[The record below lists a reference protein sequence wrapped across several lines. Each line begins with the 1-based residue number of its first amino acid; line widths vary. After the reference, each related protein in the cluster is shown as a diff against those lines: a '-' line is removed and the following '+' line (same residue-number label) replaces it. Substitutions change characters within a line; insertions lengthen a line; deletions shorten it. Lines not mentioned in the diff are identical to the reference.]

1 MASDIYRTESQ
12 EILKLEKILVQKFNK
27 KTMKNHITKIVTF
40 AILITTLISCKVS
53 KDIETP
59 KDAFPENF
67 RNASVSSDTTS
78 IADVEWKNFFT
89 EKDIIK
95 LIDSAVA
102 RNNDLQIAE
111 KNIEIAQYRFTQSKW
126 GNVPQVNLFVNAS
139 TSNPSDNSFTG
150 LNLNQ
155 AIGAKHIDDYS
166 AGASLSWEAD
176 IWGKIRNQKKG
187 AYAGYLQSEEVK
199 KALQTNIVAN
209 VSRGYYNL
217 LMLDA
222 QLDIARQNL
231 RLNDSTTNIIKLK
244 YDAGQVTTLAIQQS
258 EAQKL
263 NSAQLI
269 PLLEQNIAIQENALS
284 VLTGSFPDSKERT
297 IRLSSIEVKNNNAI
311 GIPSSLVS
319 RRPDVKSAELALK
332 VANANVGITKADLYP
347 TLRIT
352 AQGGVNSFE
361 TSNWFNIPASLFG
374 TVAGGLTQPLLN
386 NKKLK
391 TQYNISVAER
401 EKAVLA
407 FRQSVLVAVS
417 EVSDTLVKVEKLQ
430 QQETFLK
437 EKVKTLQQ
445 AIKNA
450 NLLFK
455 NGMAEYLEVLT
466 AQANLLQSELEL
478 ADIKR
483 QQLTANTDLYR
494 ALGGGWK

>member
-1 MASDIYRTESQ
+1 
-12 EILKLEKILVQKFNK
+12 
-27 KTMKNHITKIVTF
+27 MKNHITKIVMV
-40 AILITTLISCKVS
+40 AILIITLISCKVS

-67 RNASVSSDTTS
+67 RSASVSKDTAS
-78 IADVEWKNFFT
+78 IGDTEWKNFFT
-89 EKDIIK
+89 EKDVIQ

-102 RNNDLQIAE
+102 RNNDLQIAT
-111 KNIEIAQYRFTQSKW
+111 KNIEIAHYRFTQSKW
-126 GNVPQVNLFVNAS
+126 GNVPEVNLSVAAS

-150 LNLNQ
+150 KNLGQ
-155 AIGAKHIDDYS
+155 ALGQNHINDFT
-166 AGASLSWEAD
+166 AGATLSWEAD
-176 IWGKIRNQKKG
+176 IWGRIKNQKKE

-199 KALQTNIVAN
+199 KALQTTIVAN
-209 VSRGYYNL
+209 VSKGYYNL

-231 RLNDSTTNIIKLK
+231 KLNDSTTNIIKLK
-244 YDAGQVTTLAIQQS
+244 YDAGQVTSLAIQQS

-263 NSAQLI
+263 NAAQLI

-284 VLTGSFPDSKERT
+284 VLTGSFPDSKKRS
-297 IRLSSIEVKNNNAI
+297 IRLSALEVKNNTAI

-332 VANANVGITKADLYP
+332 AANASVGVTKANLYP
-347 TLRIT
+347 ALRIT

-374 TVAGGLTQPLLN
+374 TLAGGLTQPLLN
-386 NKKLK
+386 NKKVK
-391 TQYNISVAER
+391 TQYHIAVAER
-401 EKAVLA
+401 EKAVLN

-417 EVSDTLVKVEKLQ
+417 EVSDALVKVEKLQ
-430 QQETFLK
+430 QQESFLQQR
-437 EKVKTLQQ
+437 VKTLQQ

-466 AQANLLQSELEL
+466 AQSNLLQSELEL
-478 ADIKR
+478 ANIKR
-483 QQLTANTDLYR
+483 EQLSANTELYR

>member
-1 MASDIYRTESQ
+1 MTKY
-12 EILKLEKILVQKFNK
+12 KMK
-27 KTMKNHITKIVTF
+27 KYITKIVMV
-40 AILITTLISCKVS
+40 AILITTLISCSVS

-59 KDAFPENF
+59 KDALPENF
-67 RNASVSSDTTS
+67 RNASVSKDTTS
-78 IADVEWKNFFT
+78 IADLEWKNFFT

-95 LIDSAVA
+95 LIDSAVV
-102 RNNDLQIAE
+102 RNNDLQIAT

-126 GNVPQVNLFVNAS
+126 GNVPQVNLSVTAS
-139 TSNPSDNSFTG
+139 SSNPSDNSFTG
-150 LNLNQ
+150 KNLNQ
-155 AIGAKHIDDYS
+155 ALGQKHIDDFS
-166 AGASLSWEAD
+166 AGATLSWEAD
-176 IWGKIRNQKKG
+176 IWGKIKNQKKG
-187 AYAGYLQSEEVK
+187 AYAEYLQSGEVK

-209 VSRGYYNL
+209 VSKGYYNL

-222 QLDIARQNL
+222 QLEIARQTL
-231 RLNDSTTNIIKLK
+231 KLNDSTTTIIKLK
-244 YDAGQVTTLAIQQS
+244 YDAGQVTSLAIQQS

-297 IRLSSIEVKNNNAI
+297 IRLSSIAIKNNAAI

-332 VANANVGITKADLYP
+332 VANANVGITKADFYP
-347 TLRIT
+347 ALRIT

-361 TSNWFNIPASLFG
+361 ASNWFNIPASLFG

-386 NKKLK
+386 NKRVR
-391 TQYNISVAER
+391 TQYNIAVVER
-401 EKAVLA
+401 EKAVIR
-407 FRQSVLVAVS
+407 FRQSVLVAVG
-417 EVSDTLVKVEKLQ
+417 EVADALVAVEKLQ
-430 QQETFLK
+430 QQEAFLQ
-437 EKVKTLQQ
+437 ERVKTLQQ

-455 NGMAEYLEVLT
+455 NGMAEYLEVLS
-466 AQANLLQSELEL
+466 AQASLLQSELEL

-483 QQLTANTDLYR
+483 AQLSANTELYR
-494 ALGGGWK
+494 ALGGGWR

>member
-1 MASDIYRTESQ
+1 MS
-12 EILKLEKILVQKFNK
+12 
-27 KTMKNHITKIVTF
+27 
-40 AILITTLISCKVS
+40 AILITTIISCKVS

-67 RNASVSSDTTS
+67 RNASVSKDTTS

-102 RNNDLQIAE
+102 RNNDLQIAT

-126 GNVPQVNLFVNAS
+126 GNVPQVNLNVSAS

-150 LNLNQ
+150 KNLGQ
-155 AIGAKHIDDYS
+155 ALGQNHIDDYS
-166 AGASLSWEAD
+166 AGATLSWEAD

-199 KALQTNIVAN
+199 KALQTTIVAN
-209 VSRGYYNL
+209 VSKGYYNL

-222 QLDIARQNL
+222 QLEIAKQNYK
-231 RLNDSTTNIIKLK
+231 LNDSTTNIIKLK

-263 NSAQLI
+263 VSAQLI
-269 PLLEQNIAIQENALS
+269 PQLEQNIAIQENALS
-284 VLTGSFPDSKERT
+284 VLTGSFPNSKTRT
-297 IRLSSIEVKNNNAI
+297 TRLSVLEVKNNNAI

-332 VANANVGITKADLYP
+332 VANSNVGITKADLYP
-347 TLRIT
+347 SLKIT

-386 NKKLK
+386 NKKVRM
-391 TQYNISVAER
+391 QYNIAVAER
-401 EKAVLA
+401 EKAVLS

-417 EVSDTLVKVEKLQ
+417 EVSDALVKVEKLQ
-430 QQETFLK
+430 QQESFLK
-437 EKVKTLQQ
+437 ERVKTLQQ

-455 NGMAEYLEVLT
+455 NGMAEYLEVLS
-466 AQANLLQSELEL
+466 AQSNLLQSELEL

-483 QQLTANTDLYR
+483 QQLSANTELYR
-494 ALGGGWK
+494 ALGGGWR

>member
-1 MASDIYRTESQ
+1 M
-12 EILKLEKILVQKFNK
+12 K
-27 KTMKNHITKIVTF
+27 KYTTKIVMVT
-40 AILITTLISCKVS
+40 ILITTIVSCTVS

-59 KDAFPENF
+59 KDAFPDTF
-67 RNASVSSDTTS
+67 RNASIAADTTS
-78 IADVEWKNFFT
+78 IGDLEWKNFFT
-89 EKDIIK
+89 EKDIIQ

-102 RNNDLQIAE
+102 RNNDLQIAT

-126 GNVPQVNLFVNAS
+126 GNVPQANLFVNAS
-139 TSNPSDNSFTG
+139 TNRPSENSFTG
-150 LNLNQ
+150 MNLNQ
-155 AIGAKHIDDYS
+155 ALGMKHLEDYS
-166 AGASLSWEAD
+166 AGVSLSWEAD

-187 AYAGYLQSEEVK
+187 EFAGYLQSEEVK

-209 VSRGYYNL
+209 VSKGYYNL

-222 QLDIARQNL
+222 QLEIAKQNL
-231 RLNDSTTNIIKLK
+231 KLNDSTTNIIKLK
-244 YDAGQVTTLAIQQS
+244 YDAGQVTSLAIQQS

-284 VLTGSFPDSKERT
+284 VLTGSFPNSKQRN
-297 IRLSSIEVKNNNAI
+297 IRLNAIAIKNNTSI

-332 VANANVGITKADLYP
+332 MANANVGITKADLYP
-347 TLRIT
+347 ALRIT
-352 AQGGVNSFE
+352 AQGGLNSFE
-361 TSNWFNIPASLFG
+361 TSSWFNIPASLFG

-386 NKKLK
+386 NKRLK
-391 TQYNISVAER
+391 TQYHIAVAER
-401 EKAVLA
+401 EKAVLG

-417 EVSDTLVKVEKLQ
+417 EVSDALVKVEKLQ
-430 QQETFLK
+430 QQESFLQ
-437 EKVKTLQQ
+437 ERVKTLKL

-466 AQANLLQSELEL
+466 AQSNLLQSELEL
-478 ADIKR
+478 ANIKR
-483 QQLTANTDLYR
+483 EQLSANTELYR
-494 ALGGGWK
+494 ALGGGWR

>member
-1 MASDIYRTESQ
+1 M
-12 EILKLEKILVQKFNK
+12 V
-27 KTMKNHITKIVTF
+27 
-40 AILITTLISCKVS
+40 AILITTLISCSVS

-59 KDAFPENF
+59 KDALPENF
-67 RNASVSSDTTS
+67 RNASVSKDTTS
-78 IADVEWKNFFT
+78 IADLEWKNFFT

-95 LIDSAVA
+95 LIDSAVV
-102 RNNDLQIAE
+102 RNNDLQIAT

-126 GNVPQVNLFVNAS
+126 NNVPQINLGVNAS

-150 LNLNQ
+150 KNLGQ
-155 AIGAKHIDDYS
+155 ALGQNHINDFT
-166 AGASLSWEAD
+166 AGATLSWEAD
-176 IWGKIRNQKKG
+176 IWGKIKNQKKG
-187 AYAGYLQSEEVK
+187 AYAEYLQSEEVK
-199 KALQTNIVAN
+199 KALQTTIVAD
-209 VSRGYYNL
+209 VSKGYYNL

-222 QLDIARQNL
+222 QLEIAKQTL
-231 RLNDSTTNIIKLK
+231 KLNDSTTSIIKLK
-244 YDAGQVTTLAIQQS
+244 YDAGQVTSLAIQQS

-297 IRLSSIEVKNNNAI
+297 IRLSTIAVKNNAAI

-332 VANANVGITKADLYP
+332 VANANVGITKADFYP
-347 TLRIT
+347 ALRIT

-361 TSNWFNIPASLFG
+361 TSNWFTIPASLFG

-386 NKKLK
+386 NKRVK
-391 TQYNISVAER
+391 TQYNIAVVER
-401 EKAVLA
+401 EKAVIG

-417 EVSDTLVKVEKLQ
+417 EVANALVAVEKLQ
-430 QQETFLK
+430 QQEAFLQ
-437 EKVKTLQQ
+437 ERVKTLQQ
-445 AIKNA
+445 AIKNS

-455 NGMAEYLEVLT
+455 NGMAEYLEVLS
-466 AQANLLQSELEL
+466 AQASLLQSELEL

-483 QQLTANTDLYR
+483 AQLSANTELYR
-494 ALGGGWK
+494 ALGGGWR

>member
-1 MASDIYRTESQ
+1 
-12 EILKLEKILVQKFNK
+12 
-27 KTMKNHITKIVTF
+27 MKNYITKIVMI

-67 RNASVSSDTTS
+67 RNASVSKDTAS
-78 IADVEWKNFFT
+78 IGDLEWKNFFT
-89 EKDIIK
+89 EKDIIQ

-102 RNNDLQIAE
+102 RNNDLQIAT

-126 GNVPQVNLFVNAS
+126 GNVPQANLFVNAS

-150 LNLNQ
+150 MNLNQ
-155 AIGAKHIDDYS
+155 ALGQKHIDDYS
-166 AGASLSWEAD
+166 AGVSLSWEAD

-209 VSRGYYNL
+209 VSKGYYNL

-222 QLDIARQNL
+222 QLNIARQNL
-231 RLNDSTTNIIKLK
+231 KLNDSTTNIIKLK
-244 YDAGQVTTLAIQQS
+244 FDAGQVTSLGIQQS

-263 NSAQLI
+263 SSEQLI

-284 VLTGSFPDSKERT
+284 VLTGSFPNSKTRSTSLTNIT
-297 IRLSSIEVKNNNAI
+297 IKNNNAI

-347 TLRIT
+347 ALRIT
-352 AQGGVNSFE
+352 AQGGLNSFE

-386 NKKLK
+386 NKRVR
-391 TQYNISVAER
+391 TQYNIAVTER
-401 EKAVLA
+401 EKAVLN

-417 EVSDTLVKVEKLQ
+417 EVSDALVKVEKLQ
-430 QQETFLK
+430 QQEAFLQQR
-437 EKVKTLQQ
+437 VKTLQQ

-455 NGMAEYLEVLT
+455 NGMAEYLEVLS

-478 ADIKR
+478 ANIKR
-483 QQLTANTDLYR
+483 EQLAANTDLYR

>member
-1 MASDIYRTESQ
+1 
-12 EILKLEKILVQKFNK
+12 
-27 KTMKNHITKIVTF
+27 MKNYITKIVMI
-40 AILITTLISCKVS
+40 AILITTVISCKVS

-67 RNASVSSDTTS
+67 RSASVSKDTTS
-78 IADVEWKNFFT
+78 IGDTEWKNFFT
-89 EKDIIK
+89 EKDVIQ

-102 RNNDLQIAE
+102 RNNDLQIAT
-111 KNIEIAQYRFTQSKW
+111 KNIEIAHYRFTQSKW
-126 GNVPQVNLFVNAS
+126 GNVPEVNLSVAAS

-150 LNLNQ
+150 KNLGQ
-155 AIGAKHIDDYS
+155 ALGQNHINDFT
-166 AGASLSWEAD
+166 AGATLSWEAD
-176 IWGKIRNQKKG
+176 IWGKIKNQKKE
-187 AYAGYLQSEEVK
+187 AFAGYLQSEEVK
-199 KALQTNIVAN
+199 KALQTTIVAN
-209 VSRGYYNL
+209 VSKGYYNL

-231 RLNDSTTNIIKLK
+231 KLNDSTTTIIKLK
-244 YDAGQVTTLAIQQS
+244 YDAGQVTSLAIQQS

-263 NSAQLI
+263 NAAQLI

-284 VLTGSFPDSKERT
+284 VLTGSFPDSKQRS
-297 IRLSSIEVKNNNAI
+297 IRLSALDVKNNTAI

-332 VANANVGITKADLYP
+332 AANASVGITKANLYP
-347 TLRIT
+347 ALRIT

-361 TSNWFNIPASLFG
+361 ASNWFNIPASLFG
-374 TVAGGLTQPLLN
+374 TLAGGLTQPLLN
-386 NKKLK
+386 NKKVK
-391 TQYNISVAER
+391 TQYHIAVAER
-401 EKAVLA
+401 EKAVLN

-417 EVSDTLVKVEKLQ
+417 EVSDALVKVEKLQ
-430 QQETFLK
+430 QQESFLQQR
-437 EKVKTLQQ
+437 VKTLQQ

-466 AQANLLQSELEL
+466 AQSNLLQSELEL
-478 ADIKR
+478 ANIKR
-483 QQLTANTDLYR
+483 EQLSANTELYR

>member
-1 MASDIYRTESQ
+1 M
-12 EILKLEKILVQKFNK
+12 V
-27 KTMKNHITKIVTF
+27 
-40 AILITTLISCKVS
+40 AILITTLISCSVS

-59 KDAFPENF
+59 KDALPENF
-67 RNASVSSDTTS
+67 RNASVSKDTTS
-78 IADVEWKNFFT
+78 IADLEWKNFFT

-95 LIDSAVA
+95 LIDEAVI
-102 RNNDLQIAE
+102 RNNDLQIAT

-126 GNVPQVNLFVNAS
+126 NNVPQINLGVNAS

-150 LNLNQ
+150 KNLGQ
-155 AIGAKHIDDYS
+155 ALGQNHINDFT
-166 AGASLSWEAD
+166 AGATLSWEAD
-176 IWGKIRNQKKG
+176 IWGKIKNQKKG
-187 AYAGYLQSEEVK
+187 AYAEYLQSEEVK
-199 KALQTNIVAN
+199 KALQTTIVAD
-209 VSRGYYNL
+209 VSKGYYNL

-222 QLDIARQNL
+222 QLEIAKQTL
-231 RLNDSTTNIIKLK
+231 KLNDSTTSIIKLK
-244 YDAGQVTTLAIQQS
+244 YDAGQVTSLAIQQS

-284 VLTGSFPDSKERT
+284 VLTGSFPDSKQRT
-297 IRLSSIEVKNNNAI
+297 IRLSTIAVKNNAAV

-332 VANANVGITKADLYP
+332 VANANVGITKADFYP
-347 TLRIT
+347 ALRIT

-361 TSNWFNIPASLFG
+361 TSNWFTIPASLFG

-386 NKKLK
+386 NKRVR
-391 TQYNISVAER
+391 TQYNIAVVER
-401 EKAVLA
+401 EKAVIN

-417 EVSDTLVKVEKLQ
+417 EVADALVAVEKLQ
-430 QQETFLK
+430 QQEAFLQ
-437 EKVKTLQQ
+437 ERVKTLQQ

-466 AQANLLQSELEL
+466 AQATLLQSELEL

-483 QQLTANTDLYR
+483 AQLSANTELYR
-494 ALGGGWK
+494 ALGGGWR

>member
-1 MASDIYRTESQ
+1 
-12 EILKLEKILVQKFNK
+12 
-27 KTMKNHITKIVTF
+27 MKNYITKIVII
-40 AILITTLISCKVS
+40 AILITTIISCKVS

-67 RNASVSSDTTS
+67 RNASVSKDTTS

-89 EKDIIK
+89 EKDIVQ

-102 RNNDLQIAE
+102 KNNDLQIAI

-126 GNVPQVNLFVNAS
+126 GNVPQVNLNVSAS

-150 LNLNQ
+150 KNLSQ
-155 AIGAKHIDDYS
+155 ALGQNHIDDYS

-209 VSRGYYNL
+209 VSKGYYNL

-222 QLDIARQNL
+222 QLEIAKQNFK
-231 RLNDSTTNIIKLK
+231 LNDSTTTIIKLK

-263 NSAQLI
+263 VAAQLI
-269 PLLEQNIAIQENALS
+269 PQLEQNIAIQENALS
-284 VLTGSFPDSKERT
+284 VLTGSFPNSKTRT
-297 IRLSSIEVKNNNAI
+297 TRLSALEVKNNNAI
-311 GIPSSLVS
+311 GIPSSLVA

-347 TLRIT
+347 SLKIT

-386 NKKLK
+386 NKKVR
-391 TQYNISVAER
+391 TQYNIAVVER
-401 EKAVLA
+401 EKAVLV

-417 EVSDTLVKVEKLQ
+417 EVSDALVKVEKLQ
-430 QQETFLK
+430 QQESFLK
-437 EKVKTLQQ
+437 ERVKTLQQ

-455 NGMAEYLEVLT
+455 NGMAEYLEVLS

-478 ADIKR
+478 ANIKR
-483 QQLTANTDLYR
+483 EQLSANVELYR

>member
-1 MASDIYRTESQ
+1 M
-12 EILKLEKILVQKFNK
+12 V
-27 KTMKNHITKIVTF
+27 
-40 AILITTLISCKVS
+40 AILITTLISCSVS

-59 KDAFPENF
+59 KDALPENF
-67 RNASVSSDTTS
+67 RNASVSKDTTS
-78 IADVEWKNFFT
+78 IADLEWKNFFT

-95 LIDSAVA
+95 LIDEAVI
-102 RNNDLQIAE
+102 RNNDLQIAT

-126 GNVPQVNLFVNAS
+126 NNVPQINLGVNAS

-150 LNLNQ
+150 KNLGQ
-155 AIGAKHIDDYS
+155 ALGQNHINDFT
-166 AGASLSWEAD
+166 AGATLSWEAD
-176 IWGKIRNQKKG
+176 IWGKIKNQKKG
-187 AYAGYLQSEEVK
+187 AFAEYLQSEEVK
-199 KALQTNIVAN
+199 KALQTTIVAN
-209 VSRGYYNL
+209 VSKGYYNL

-222 QLDIARQNL
+222 QLEIAKQTL
-231 RLNDSTTNIIKLK
+231 KLNDSTTSIIKLK
-244 YDAGQVTTLAIQQS
+244 YDAGQVTSLAIQQS

-297 IRLSSIEVKNNNAI
+297 IRLSTIAVKNNAAV

-332 VANANVGITKADLYP
+332 VANANVGITKADFYP
-347 TLRIT
+347 ALRIT

-386 NKKLK
+386 NKRVR
-391 TQYNISVAER
+391 TQYNIAVVER
-401 EKAVLA
+401 EKAVIR

-417 EVSDTLVKVEKLQ
+417 EVADALVAVEKLQ
-430 QQETFLK
+430 QQEAFLQ
-437 EKVKTLQQ
+437 ERVKTLQQ

-466 AQANLLQSELEL
+466 AQATLLQSELEL

-483 QQLTANTDLYR
+483 AQLSANTELYR
-494 ALGGGWK
+494 ALGGGWR

>member
-1 MASDIYRTESQ
+1 M
-12 EILKLEKILVQKFNK
+12 K
-27 KTMKNHITKIVTF
+27 KYITKIVMV
-40 AILITTLISCKVS
+40 AILITTLISCSVS

-59 KDAFPENF
+59 KDALPENF
-67 RNASVSSDTTS
+67 RNASVSKDTAS
-78 IADVEWKNFFT
+78 IADLEWKNFFT

-95 LIDSAVA
+95 LIDEAVI
-102 RNNDLQIAE
+102 RNNDLQIAT

-126 GNVPQVNLFVNAS
+126 NNVPQINLGVNAS

-150 LNLNQ
+150 KNLGQ
-155 AIGAKHIDDYS
+155 ALGQNHINDFT
-166 AGASLSWEAD
+166 AGATLSWEAD
-176 IWGKIRNQKKG
+176 IWGKIKNQKKG
-187 AYAGYLQSEEVK
+187 AYAEYLQSEEVK
-199 KALQTNIVAN
+199 KALQTTIVAD
-209 VSRGYYNL
+209 VSKGYYNL

-222 QLDIARQNL
+222 QLEIAKQTL
-231 RLNDSTTNIIKLK
+231 KLNDSTTSIIKLK
-244 YDAGQVTTLAIQQS
+244 YDAGQVTSLAIQQS

-297 IRLSSIEVKNNNAI
+297 IRLSSIAVKNNAAV

-332 VANANVGITKADLYP
+332 VANANVGITKADFYP
-347 TLRIT
+347 ALRIT

-361 TSNWFNIPASLFG
+361 TSNWFTIPASLFG

-386 NKKLK
+386 NKRVR
-391 TQYNISVAER
+391 TQYNIAVAER
-401 EKAVLA
+401 EKAVIN

-417 EVSDTLVKVEKLQ
+417 EVADALVAVEKLQ
-430 QQETFLK
+430 QQEAFLQ
-437 EKVKTLQQ
+437 ERVKTLQQ

-455 NGMAEYLEVLT
+455 NGMAEYLEVLS
-466 AQANLLQSELEL
+466 AQASLLQSELEL

-483 QQLTANTDLYR
+483 AQLSANTELYR
-494 ALGGGWK
+494 ALGGGWR

>member
-1 MASDIYRTESQ
+1 MI
-12 EILKLEKILVQKFNK
+12 
-27 KTMKNHITKIVTF
+27 

-67 RNASVSSDTTS
+67 RNASVSSDTSS

-102 RNNDLQIAE
+102 KNNDLQIAE
-111 KNIEIAQYRFTQSKW
+111 KNIEIAHYRFTQSKW
-126 GNVPQVNLFVNAS
+126 GNVPQVNLLVNAS

-150 LNLNQ
+150 KNLGQ
-155 AIGAKHIDDYS
+155 ALGQNHIDDFS

-187 AYAGYLQSEEVK
+187 AYAEYLQSAEVK

-222 QLDIARQNL
+222 QLDIARQNF

-244 YDAGQVTTLAIQQS
+244 YDAGQVTSLAIQQS

-269 PLLEQNIAIQENALS
+269 PLLEQNISIQENALS
-284 VLTGSFPDSKERT
+284 VLTGSFPNSKERT
-297 IRLSSIEVKNNNAI
+297 IRLSSIEVKHNTAV

-332 VANANVGITKADLYP
+332 AANANVGITKADLYP
-347 TLRIT
+347 ALRIT

-361 TSNWFNIPASLFG
+361 ASNWFNIPASLFG

-386 NKKLK
+386 NKKVR
-391 TQYNISVAER
+391 TQYNIAVAER
-401 EKAVLA
+401 EKAVIS

-417 EVSDTLVKVEKLQ
+417 EVSDALVKVEKLQ
-430 QQETFLK
+430 QQETFLQ

>member
-1 MASDIYRTESQ
+1 MTKY
-12 EILKLEKILVQKFNK
+12 KMK
-27 KTMKNHITKIVTF
+27 KYITKIVMV
-40 AILITTLISCKVS
+40 AILITTLISCSVS

-59 KDAFPENF
+59 KDALPENF
-67 RNASVSSDTTS
+67 RNASVSKDTTS
-78 IADVEWKNFFT
+78 IADLEWKNFFT

-95 LIDSAVA
+95 LIDEAVI
-102 RNNDLQIAE
+102 RNNDLQIAT

-126 GNVPQVNLFVNAS
+126 NNVPQVNLGVNAS

-150 LNLNQ
+150 KNLGQ
-155 AIGAKHIDDYS
+155 ALGQNHINDFT
-166 AGASLSWEAD
+166 AGATLSWEAD
-176 IWGKIRNQKKG
+176 IWGKIKNQKKG
-187 AYAGYLQSEEVK
+187 AYAEYLQSEEVK
-199 KALQTNIVAN
+199 KALQTTIVAD
-209 VSRGYYNL
+209 VSKGYYNL

-222 QLDIARQNL
+222 QLEIAKQTL
-231 RLNDSTTNIIKLK
+231 KLNDSTTSIIKLK
-244 YDAGQVTTLAIQQS
+244 YDAGQVTSLAIQQS

-297 IRLSSIEVKNNNAI
+297 IRLSTIAVKNNAAV

-332 VANANVGITKADLYP
+332 VANANVGITKADFYP
-347 TLRIT
+347 ALRIT

-361 TSNWFNIPASLFG
+361 ASNWFTIPASLFG

-386 NKKLK
+386 NKRVK
-391 TQYNISVAER
+391 TQYNIAVVER
-401 EKAVLA
+401 EKAVIN

-417 EVSDTLVKVEKLQ
+417 EVADALVAVEKLQ
-430 QQETFLK
+430 QQEAFLQ
-437 EKVKTLQQ
+437 ERVKTLQQ

-466 AQANLLQSELEL
+466 AQATLLQSELEL

-483 QQLTANTDLYR
+483 AQLSANTELYR
-494 ALGGGWK
+494 ALGGGWR

>member
-1 MASDIYRTESQ
+1 MT
-12 EILKLEKILVQKFNK
+12 KHK
-27 KTMKNHITKIVTF
+27 MKNYITKIVMI
-40 AILITTLISCKVS
+40 AILITTIISCKVS

-67 RNASVSSDTTS
+67 RSASVSKDTTS
-78 IADVEWKNFFT
+78 IADVEWKNFYT
-89 EKDIIK
+89 EKDIIQ

-102 RNNDLQIAE
+102 RNNDLQIAI

-126 GNVPQVNLFVNAS
+126 GNVPQVNLNVTAS

-150 LNLNQ
+150 KNLSQ
-155 AIGAKHIDDYS
+155 ALGQNHIDDYS

-209 VSRGYYNL
+209 VSKGYYNL

-222 QLDIARQNL
+222 QLEIAKQNL
-231 RLNDSTTNIIKLK
+231 KLNDSTTSIIKLK
-244 YDAGQVTTLAIQQS
+244 YDAGQVTSLAIQQS

-263 NSAQLI
+263 VSAQLI
-269 PLLEQNIAIQENALS
+269 PLLEQNIVIQENALS
-284 VLTGSFPDSKERT
+284 VLTGSFPNSKTRT
-297 IRLSSIEVKNNNAI
+297 IRLSTLEVKNNSAI

-347 TLRIT
+347 ALRIT

-386 NKKLK
+386 NKKVR
-391 TQYNISVAER
+391 TQYNIAVAER
-401 EKAVLA
+401 EKAVLS

-417 EVSDTLVKVEKLQ
+417 EVSDALVKVEKLQ
-430 QQETFLK
+430 QQESFLK
-437 EKVKTLQQ
+437 ERVKTLQQ

-455 NGMAEYLEVLT
+455 NGMAEYLEVLS

-483 QQLTANTDLYR
+483 AQLSANTELYR